1 MMRKRGFINNTA
13 RISYLLCGPIFS
25 QFLCSQEPYKRTQ
38 LWRMTSSG
46 ILFNEGSAPPF
57 DPRKPSSSSAGFVLD
72 VGHADPMTLMRNRRP
87 LQLIVSKLSSQR
99 KAYQTWSFTEV
110 SFQYLIHW

>member
-1 MMRKRGFINNTA
+1 MTKNGLN
-13 RISYLLCGPIFS
+13 
-25 QFLCSQEPYKRTQ
+25 FLPKSNRQIAVNLALTFLYFAQEPYKRTQ

-46 ILFNEGSAPPF
+46 ILFNEGSSPPF

-72 VGHADPMTLMRNRRP
+72 VGHADPMSFVKARKP
-87 LQLIVSKLSSQR
+87 LQLVVSKLSSQR

-110 SFQYLIHW
+110 SEF

>member
-1 MMRKRGFINNTA
+1 MLLGFVSSSLHSPN
-13 RISYLLCGPIFS
+13 
-25 QFLCSQEPYKRTQ
+25 FLFPKEPYKRTQ

-72 VGHADPMTLMRNRRP
+72 VGHADPMAFVRSRKP
-87 LQLIVSKLSSQR
+87 LQLIVAKLSSQR
-99 KAYQTWSFTEV
+99 RAFQTWSFTEV
-110 SFQYLIHW
+110 SEE

>member
-1 MMRKRGFINNTA
+1 
-13 RISYLLCGPIFS
+13 
-25 QFLCSQEPYKRTQ
+25 
-38 LWRMTSSG
+38 MTSSG

-72 VGHADPMTLMRNRRP
+72 VGHGDPIAMVRNRRP

-110 SFQYLIHW
+110 RCSTTW